1 MKIAYITAFYYPTIG
16 GVEQVVKEL
25 AERYVQQ
32 GHEVHVFTSDWD
44 KKNRIKIKEETI
56 NGVKIHRYKYIFRV
70 ANFASVFPSLLW
82 DLYKYDF
89 DIIHTHV
96 SGHAH
101 TFFASLIAKIKKTPL
116 IHTTHCPWTDSF
128 RSLAGRILVW
138 ISYKTINKLSF
149 KFSDKIIAITPWEI
163 PFIEKYGGKKEK
175 IIVIPNGVNEIFFKK
190 IKNNDFKKNLGIK
203 CPIVLFFGR
212 FNITKGP
219 DKFVLAAKEILKERK
234 NITFLMVGPDEGML
248 NKVKELSNND
258 KNIIILGPI
267 REKEKIAKI
276 YQSADVF
283 VLPSYREG
291 LPLTLIEALASGLP
305 IVASPV
311 NGVPYEMKE
320 PENGF
325 FVNYGDIQNLKEK
338 ILTLIDNKYLAEKIS
353 KNNIEKAKNYS
364 WDIIAEKT
372 MNIYKEIC
380 LKIKEKIIQGEKIV

>member
-1 MKIAYITAFYYPTIG
+1 MKIAYVTAFYYPTIG

-25 AERYVQQ
+25 AERYVKQ

-56 NGVKIHRYKYIFRV
+56 NGVHVHRHFHILKI

-82 DLYKYDF
+82 SLSKYKF

-101 TFFASLIAKIKKTPL
+101 TFFGSLIAKIKNIPL
-116 IHTTHCPWTDSF
+116 VHTTHCPWTEGF
-128 RSLAGRILVW
+128 RSLAGRVLVN

-175 IIVIPNGVNEIFFKK
+175 IIVIPNGVDKIFFKK
-190 IKNNDFKKNLGIK
+190 IKNNDFKKELKIK
-203 CPIVLFFGR
+203 EPIVLFFGR
-212 FNITKGP
+212 LNPTKGP

-234 NITFLMVGPDEGML
+234 DIKFLIVGPDEGML
-248 NKVKELSNND
+248 NKVKELANND
-258 KNIIILGPI
+258 PNIIILGPI
-267 REKEKIAKI
+267 REKEKIAKM
-276 YQSADVF
+276 YQSSEVY
-283 VLPSYREG
+283 VMPSYREG
-291 LPLTLIEALASGLP
+291 LPLTLFEALASGLS

-311 NGVPYEMKE
+311 NGIPFEIKE

-325 FVNYGDIQNLKEK
+325 FVKYGDIEKLKEK
-338 ILTLIDNKYLAEKIS
+338 ILLLLEDKNLSKKIS
-353 KNNIEKAKNYS
+353 KNNKEKAKNYD

-372 MNIYKEIC
+372 LNLYKNTINK
-380 LKIKEKIIQGEKIV
+380 LKNP